1 MKRIWNTFCE
11 DISKNKGVKE
21 MTFEKEI
28 VKGFLQALGWSR
40 YDRNLEEQH
49 GIYGRKWI
57 PDFVFY
63 LNNGKNAKEIILELK
78 KPDHKQRKVDIEQ
91 IEAYMKLTDCR
102 FGLYFGEK
110 LEVFYLEEK
119 DGKRS
124 AASVT
129 TIDWTIDNEAGAN
142 LIELLDFKR
151 YDRKKLEQFC
161 LDHLYLNSFLRHCKH
176 QGGQQQLYDC
186 IMERFVLPESMAGCL
201 RSRLKF
207 TVVDNPE
214 TEERPV
220 LPAAVIPTTSQV
232 QNGKGNVW
240 LICYDSKFFKVEDCF
255 KKYGQIYWTHKAGVL
270 NVQKGDIAYLYAARP
285 ASAIRFKV
293 EVVASQLPYSP
304 EMDVEDEFVASG
316 NSNSD
321 DSDKTYFLVR
331 PIAETHSSALKHEAM
346 MSKGL
351 MGKRPSTTKLS
362 KEEFRTLRE
371 YIEQHF
377 DDAAPANEPTA
388 PVPAKKAKPKKQDK
402 PKGKAERRPPFKFS
416 MIGLK
421 PGDELTFDSSLAKVI
436 VASDNTIEYQGKEF
450 TLNRFVVE
458 YLPEE
463 KRIPAGTYQGPK
475 YFTYNGKTLWQLRL
489 EKEGKARGEINSFL
503 E

>member
-11 DISKNKGVKE
+11 EISKNKGVKE

-40 YDRNLEEQH
+40 YDGNLEEQ
-49 GIYGRKWI
+49 YGLYSRKWI

-63 LNNGKNAKEIILELK
+63 LNNDKNAKEIILELK

-110 LEVFYLEEK
+110 LEVFYLQEK

-142 LIELLDFKR
+142 LIELLDFKN

-161 LDHLYLNSFLRHCKH
+161 LDNIYLNTFLRHCKH

-186 IMERFVLPESMAGCL
+186 IMERFMLPESMAGSL

-214 TEERPV
+214 VEEKPAS
-220 LPAAVIPTTSQV
+220 PAAVIPTTPQV
-232 QNGKGNVW
+232 QSGKGNVW

-270 NVQKGDIAYLYAARP
+270 NVQKGDIAYLYSARP
-285 ASAIRFKV
+285 ESAIRFKV

-316 NSNSD
+316 NTNSD

-362 KEEFRTLRE
+362 KEEFKPLRQ

-377 DDAAPANEPTA
+377 DDAAPTEKPVAPT
-388 PVPAKKAKPKKQDK
+388 PAKKAKPKKQDK
-402 PKGKAERRPPFKFS
+402 PKAKAERRPPFKFS

-421 PGDELTFDSSLAKVI
+421 PGDVVYFEHGDIPVTVVSENTVAYDSEIYTLSRFCKHFMPDEG
-436 VASDNTIEYQGKEF
+436 SENREYQG
-450 TLNRFVVE
+450 
-458 YLPEE
+458 
-463 KRIPAGTYQGPK
+463 PAH
-475 YFTYNGKTLWQLRL
+475 FLYNGRTLDDIRK
-489 EKEGKARGEINSFL
+489 EKEKK
-503 E
+503 

>member
-28 VKGFLQALGWSR
+28 VKSFLQALGWSR
-40 YDRNLEEQH
+40 YDGNLVEQ
-49 GIYGRKWI
+49 YGLYSRKWI

-63 LNNGKNAKEIILELK
+63 LNNDKNAKEIILELK

-129 TIDWTIDNEAGAN
+129 TIDWTIDNVAGTN
-142 LIELLDFKR
+142 LIELLNFKNYNR
-151 YDRKKLEQFC
+151 EKLEEFC
-161 LDHLYLNSFLRHCKH
+161 SDHLYLNSHLNLWKTQRGQILLYEGIMKH
-176 QGGQQQLYDC
+176 
-186 IMERFVLPESMAGCL
+186 FALPKEMLSSL
-201 RSRLKF
+201 QSRLKF
-207 TVVDNPE
+207 TIVDSPE
-214 TEERPV
+214 AEEKPAS
-220 LPAAVIPTTSQV
+220 PAAVIPATPQV

-240 LICYDSKFFKVEDCF
+240 LICYDKKYFDVEGCF

-270 NVQKGDIAYLYAARP
+270 NVQKGDVAYLYAARP
-285 ASAIRFKV
+285 ESAIRFKV
-293 EVVASQLPYSP
+293 EVVESQIPYSP
-304 EMDVEDEFVASG
+304 AVDEGDEFAKST
-316 NSNSD
+316 SND
-321 DSDKTYFLVR
+321 IDYSDKLFFLVR
-331 PIAETHSSALKHEAM
+331 PIADTNSPTLKHEAM
-346 MSKGL
+346 MNQKL

-362 KEEFRTLRE
+362 KEEFKPLRQ

-377 DDAAPANEPTA
+377 DDAAPANEPIA
-388 PVPAKKAKPKKQDK
+388 PAPAKKAKPKKQDN
-402 PKGKAERRPPFKFS
+402 PKAKTDRRPPFKFS

-421 PGDELTFDSSLAKVI
+421 PGDVVYFEHGDIPVTVVSENTVAYDSEIYTLSRFCKHFMPDEG
-436 VASDNTIEYQGKEF
+436 SENREYQG
-450 TLNRFVVE
+450 
-458 YLPEE
+458 
-463 KRIPAGTYQGPK
+463 PAH
-475 YFTYNGKTLWQLRL
+475 FLYNGRTLDDIRK
-489 EKEGKARGEINSFL
+489 EKEKK
-503 E
+503 

>member
-40 YDRNLEEQH
+40 YDGNLEEQ
-49 GIYGRKWI
+49 YGLYSRKWI
-57 PDFVFY
+57 PDFVLY
-63 LNNGKNAKEIILELK
+63 LNNDKNAKEIILELK
-78 KPDHKQRKVDIEQ
+78 KPDHKQRKVDIAQ

-142 LIELLDFKR
+142 LIELLDFKN

-161 LDHLYLNSFLRHCKH
+161 SDHLYLNTFLHQCKRP
-176 QGGQQQLYDC
+176 GGQQQLYNC
-186 IMERFVLPESMAGCL
+186 IMEHFVLPESMAGSL

-207 TVVDNPE
+207 TIVDSPE
-214 TEERPV
+214 AEEKPASPV
-220 LPAAVIPTTSQV
+220 AVIPITPQIRNS
-232 QNGKGNVW
+232 KGNVW
-240 LICYDSKFFKVEDCF
+240 LICYDKKFFDVEGCF
-255 KKYGQIYWTHKAGVL
+255 KKYGQIYWTHKAGIL

-285 ASAIRFKV
+285 ESAIRFKV

-304 EMDVEDEFVASG
+304 EMDAEDEFAASG

-321 DSDKTYFLVR
+321 GSNKTYFLVR

-346 MSKGL
+346 MSRVL

-362 KEEFRTLRE
+362 KEEFKPLKE

-377 DDAAPANEPTA
+377 DDAAPANEPIPSA
-388 PVPAKKAKPKKQDK
+388 SAKKTKPKKQDN
-402 PKGKAERRPPFKFS
+402 PKAKADRHPPFKFS

-421 PGDELTFDSSLAKVI
+421 PGDVVI
-436 VASDNTIEYQGKEF
+436 FESTDMEVKVASDNTIEYQGKEF

-463 KRIPAGTYQGPK
+463 RRIPAGTYQGPK
-475 YFTYNGKTLWQLRL
+475 YFTYDGKTLWQLRL
-489 EKEGKARGEINSFL
+489 DKEGNNKINK
-503 E
+503 

>member
-21 MTFEKEI
+21 MIFEKEI
-28 VKGFLQALGWSR
+28 VKSFLQALGWSR
-40 YDRNLEEQH
+40 YDGNLEEQ
-49 GIYGRKWI
+49 YGLYSRKWI

-63 LNNGKNAKEIILELK
+63 LNNDKNAKEIILELK

-110 LEVFYLEEK
+110 LEVFYWLEK

-142 LIELLDFKR
+142 LIELLDFKN

-161 LDHLYLNSFLRHCKH
+161 LDNIYLNTFLRHCKH

-186 IMERFVLPESMAGCL
+186 IMERFILPESMAGSL

-207 TVVDNPE
+207 TIVDNPE
-214 TEERPV
+214 TEEKPAS
-220 LPAAVIPTTSQV
+220 PAAVIPTTTQV
-232 QNGKGNVW
+232 QSGKGNVW
-240 LICYDSKFFKVEDCF
+240 LICYDSKFFRVEDCF

-285 ASAIRFKV
+285 ESAIRFKV

-316 NSNSD
+316 NTNSD
-321 DSDKTYFLVR
+321 DSNKTYFLVR

-362 KEEFRTLRE
+362 KEEFKSLRQ

-377 DDAAPANEPTA
+377 DDAAPTEKPVAPT
-388 PVPAKKAKPKKQDK
+388 PAKKAKPKKQDR
-402 PKGKAERRPPFKFS
+402 PKAKTDRRPPFKFS

-421 PGDELTFDSSLAKVI
+421 PGDVVYFEHGDIPVTVVSENTVAYDSEIYTLSRFCKHFMPFEG
-436 VASDNTIEYQGKEF
+436 SEDREYQG
-450 TLNRFVVE
+450 
-458 YLPEE
+458 
-463 KRIPAGTYQGPK
+463 PAH
-475 YFTYNGKTLWQLRL
+475 FLYNGRTLDDIRK
-489 EKEGKARGEINSFL
+489 EKEKK
-503 E
+503 

>member
-40 YDRNLEEQH
+40 YDGNLEEQ
-49 GIYGRKWI
+49 YGLYSRKWI

-63 LNNGKNAKEIILELK
+63 LNNDKNAKEIILELK

-110 LEVFYLEEK
+110 LEVFYLQEK

-142 LIELLDFKR
+142 LVELLDFKN

-161 LDHLYLNSFLRHCKH
+161 LDNVYLNTFLRHCKH

-186 IMERFVLPESMAGCL
+186 IMERFMLPESMAGSL

-207 TVVDNPE
+207 TIVDNPE
-214 TEERPV
+214 TEEKPV
-220 LPAAVIPTTSQV
+220 LPTAVSPATPRV

-240 LICYDSKFFKVEDCF
+240 LICYDKKYFDVEGCF
-255 KKYGQIYWTHKAGVL
+255 KKYGQIYWRHKAGVQ
-270 NVQKGDIAYLYAARP
+270 NVQKGDVAYLYSSSP
-285 ASAIRFKV
+285 ESAIRFKV
-293 EVVASQLPYSP
+293 EVVESQIPYSP
-304 EMDVEDEFVASG
+304 AVDEGDEFAKST
-316 NSNSD
+316 SNYID
-321 DSDKTYFLVR
+321 YSDKLFFLVR
-331 PIAETHSSALKHEAM
+331 PIADTNSPTLKHEAM
-346 MSKGL
+346 MNQKL

-362 KEEFRTLRE
+362 KEEFKPLRQ

-377 DDAAPANEPTA
+377 DDAAPANEPIA
-388 PVPAKKAKPKKQDK
+388 PAPAKKAKPKKQDK
-402 PKGKAERRPPFKFS
+402 PKAKTDRRPPFKFS

-421 PGDELTFDSSLAKVI
+421 PGDVVTFNSTGAKVK
-436 VASDNTIEYQGKEF
+436 VASDNTIEYQSKEF

-458 YLPEE
+458 NLPDE
-463 KRIPAGTYQGPK
+463 KRIPAGTYQAPK

-489 EKEGKARGEINSFL
+489 EKEGKNKKNK
-503 E
+503 

>member
-11 DISKNKGVKE
+11 EISKNKGVKE

-40 YDRNLEEQH
+40 YDGNLEEQ
-49 GIYGRKWI
+49 YGLYSRKWI

-63 LNNGKNAKEIILELK
+63 LNNDKNAKEIILELK

-142 LIELLDFKR
+142 LIELLDFKN

-161 LDHLYLNSFLRHCKH
+161 LDNIYLNTFLHHCKH

-186 IMERFVLPESMAGCL
+186 IMERFILPESMAGSL

-207 TVVDNPE
+207 SIVDNPE
-214 TEERPV
+214 TEEKPS
-220 LPAAVIPTTSQV
+220 PTAVIPTTPQV

-255 KKYGQIYWTHKAGVL
+255 KKYGQIYWTHKAGLL

-285 ASAIRFKV
+285 ESAIRFKV

-321 DSDKTYFLVR
+321 DSSKTYFLVR
-331 PIAETHSSALKHEAM
+331 LIAETHSSALKHEVM

-362 KEEFRTLRE
+362 KEEFKSLRQ
-371 YIEQHF
+371 YIELHF
-377 DDAAPANEPTA
+377 DDATPTEVPVVPA
-388 PVPAKKAKPKKQDK
+388 PAKKVKPKKQDK
-402 PKGKAERRPPFKFS
+402 TNVKADRRPPFKFS

-421 PGDELTFDSSLAKVI
+421 PGDVVYFEHGDIPVT
-436 VASDNTIEYQGKEF
+436 VASENTVAYDNELYTLSRFCKHFMPDEGNENREYQG
-450 TLNRFVVE
+450 
-458 YLPEE
+458 
-463 KRIPAGTYQGPK
+463 PAH
-475 YFTYNGKTLWQLRL
+475 FFYNGRTLDDIRK
-489 EKEGKARGEINSFL
+489 EKEKK
-503 E
+503 

>member
-11 DISKNKGVKE
+11 DIGKNKGVKE

-28 VKGFLQALGWSR
+28 VKSFLQALGWSR
-40 YDRNLEEQH
+40 YDGNLVEQ
-49 GIYGRKWI
+49 YGLYSRKWI

-63 LNNGKNAKEIILELK
+63 LNNDKNAKEIILELK

-142 LIELLDFKR
+142 LVELLDFKN

-161 LDHLYLNSFLRHCKH
+161 LDNVYLNTFLRHCKH

-186 IMERFVLPESMAGCL
+186 IMERFMLPESMAGSL

-207 TVVDNPE
+207 TVVDNPDV
-214 TEERPV
+214 EEKPAS
-220 LPAAVIPTTSQV
+220 PAAVIPTTPQV

-240 LICYDSKFFKVEDCF
+240 LICYDKKFFDVEGCF
-255 KKYGQIYWTHKAGVL
+255 KKYGHIYWTHKAGVL
-270 NVQKGDIAYLYAARP
+270 NVQKGDIAYLYSARP
-285 ASAIRFKV
+285 ESAIRFKV

-316 NSNSD
+316 NTNSD

-362 KEEFRTLRE
+362 KEEFKSLKQ
-371 YIEQHF
+371 YIEFHF
-377 DDAAPANEPTA
+377 DDAIPANDPIAPA
-388 PVPAKKAKPKKQDK
+388 PAKKAKPKKQDK
-402 PKGKAERRPPFKFS
+402 PKAKADRRPPFKFS

-421 PGDELTFDSSLAKVI
+421 PGDELTFDSTGVKVK
-436 VASDNTIEYQGKEF
+436 VTSDNTIDYQGKEF
-450 TLNRFVVE
+450 TLNRFVLE

-475 YFTYNGKTLWQLRL
+475 YFTYNGKNLWQLRL
-489 EKEGKARGEINSFL
+489 EKEGKNKKNK
-503 E
+503 

>member
-40 YDRNLEEQH
+40 YGDNLEEQ
-49 GIYGRKWI
+49 YGLYSRKWI

-63 LNNGKNAKEIILELK
+63 LNNDKNAKEIILELK

-142 LIELLDFKR
+142 LIELLNFKN

-161 LDHLYLNSFLRHCKH
+161 LDNVYLNTFLHHCKH
-176 QGGQQQLYDC
+176 QRGQQQLYDC
-186 IMERFVLPESMAGCL
+186 IMEHFVLPESMAGSL

-207 TVVDNPE
+207 TIVDNPDI
-214 TEERPV
+214 EEKPT
-220 LPAAVIPTTSQV
+220 LPAAVISTTPRV
-232 QNGKGNVW
+232 QNGKRNVW
-240 LICYDSKFFKVEDCF
+240 LVCYDSKFFKVEDCF
-255 KKYGQIYWTHKAGVL
+255 KKYGQVYWTHKAGVQ
-270 NVQKGDIAYLYAARP
+270 NVQKGDIVYLYAARP
-285 ASAIRFKV
+285 ESAIRFKV
-293 EVVASQLPYSP
+293 EVVASQLPYSS
-304 EMDVEDEFVASG
+304 EMDVEDEFAVSG

-321 DSDKTYFLVR
+321 GSSKTYFLVR
-331 PIAETHSSALKHEAM
+331 PIAETHSPALKHEAM
-346 MSKGL
+346 LSRGL
-351 MGKRPSTTKLS
+351 MGKRPSTTRLS
-362 KEEFRTLRE
+362 KEESQPLRE

-377 DDAAPANEPTA
+377 DDAAQTEEPV
-388 PVPAKKAKPKKQDK
+388 VPASVKKAKPKKRDK
-402 PKGKAERRPPFKFS
+402 PKTQTDRRPPFKFS

-421 PGDELTFDSSLAKVI
+421 KGDVI
-436 VASDNTIEYQGKEF
+436 NFESTGVEVRVVSDNTIEYQGEEF
-450 TLNRFVVE
+450 TLNRFVTK
-458 YLPEE
+458 YLPDE

-475 YFTYNGKTLWQLRL
+475 FFMYNGKSLWQLRL
-489 EKEGKARGEINSFL
+489 EKERKNKIQR
-503 E
+503 

>member
-1 MKRIWNTFCE
+1 MKRIWNTFCD

-28 VKGFLQALGWSR
+28 VKSFLQALGWSR
-40 YDRNLEEQH
+40 YDGNLEEQ
-49 GIYGRKWI
+49 YGLYSRKWI

-63 LNNGKNAKEIILELK
+63 LNNDKNAKEIILELK

-129 TIDWTIDNEAGAN
+129 TIDWTIDNEAGIN
-142 LIELLDFKR
+142 LIKLLCFKNF
-151 YDRKKLEQFC
+151 DRKKLEQFC
-161 LDHLYLNSFLRHCKH
+161 FDNVHLNTFLHHCKH

-186 IMERFVLPESMAGCL
+186 IMEHFILPKEMLGSL
-201 RSRLKF
+201 QSRLKF
-207 TVVDNPE
+207 TIVDNPE
-214 TEERPV
+214 AEEKPSS
-220 LPAAVIPTTSQV
+220 PAAIIPTASQV
-232 QNGKGNVW
+232 QNGKRNVW
-240 LICYDSKFFKVEDCF
+240 LICYDSKFFRVEDCF

-285 ASAIRFKV
+285 ESAIRFKV

-304 EMDVEDEFVASG
+304 EMDVEDEFAASG
-316 NSNSD
+316 ISNSD
-321 DSDKTYFLVR
+321 GSSKTYFLVR
-331 PIAETHSSALKHEAM
+331 PIAETHSPALKHEAI

-362 KEEFRTLRE
+362 KEEFKSLRQ
-371 YIEQHF
+371 YIEQQF
-377 DDAAPANEPTA
+377 DDVAPTND
-388 PVPAKKAKPKKQDK
+388 PVAPAKKAKPKKQTK
-402 PKGKAERRPPFKFS
+402 PKVKADHRPPFKFS

-421 PGDELTFDSSLAKVI
+421 PGDELTFEATGMEVKVF
-436 VASDNTIEYQGKEF
+436 SDNTIEYKGVEF

-489 EKEGKARGEINSFL
+489 EKEKK
-503 E
+503 

>member
-40 YDRNLEEQH
+40 YDGNLEEQ
-49 GIYGRKWI
+49 YGLYRRKWI

-63 LNNGKNAKEIILELK
+63 LNNDKNAKEIILELK

-110 LEVFYLEEK
+110 LEVFYLQER

-124 AASVT
+124 AVSVT

-142 LIELLDFKR
+142 LIELLDFKN
-151 YDRKKLEQFC
+151 YDRNKLERFC
-161 LDHLYLNSFLRHCKH
+161 SDHLYMNAFLRHCQH
-176 QGGQQQLYDC
+176 PGGQKRLYDC
-186 IMERFVLPESMAGCL
+186 IMEQFVLPPSMANNL

-207 TVVDNPE
+207 IVVDNPE
-214 TEERPV
+214 TEEKPT
-220 LPAAVIPTTSQV
+220 LPTPNISTTPQV
-232 QNGKGNVW
+232 TNGNGNVW
-240 LICYDSKFFKVEDCF
+240 LICYDSKLFNVEDCF
-255 KKYGQIYWTHKAGVL
+255 KKYGEIYWTHKAGVQ

-285 ASAIRFKV
+285 ESAVRFKV
-293 EVVASQLPYSP
+293 EVVASQLPYSK
-304 EMDVEDEFVASG
+304 EMDVEDEFIASG
-316 NSNSD
+316 NNNSD
-321 DSDKTYFLVR
+321 NGNRKYFLVR
-331 PIAETHSSALKHEAM
+331 PIAETHSPALKHEAL

-362 KEEFRTLRE
+362 KDEFKPLRE

-377 DDAAPANEPTA
+377 GDTTSIETPAP
-388 PVPAKKAKPKKQDK
+388 KKQAKPKKQEK
-402 PKGKAERRPPFKFS
+402 PKAKTDRRPPFKFS
-416 MIGLK
+416 MIDLK
-421 PGDELTFDSSLAKVI
+421 PGDTIIFAPNGEEVRVNSENTVDYDGQILTLSRFCKIYMPDVDSENK
-436 VASDNTIEYQGKEF
+436 EYQG
-450 TLNRFVVE
+450 
-458 YLPEE
+458 
-463 KRIPAGTYQGPK
+463 PAH
-475 YFTYNGKTLWQLRL
+475 FLYNGRTLDEIRK
-489 EKEGKARGEINSFL
+489 EKEQIQE
-503 E
+503 

>member
-11 DISKNKGVKE
+11 DIRKNKGVKE

-28 VKGFLQALGWSR
+28 VKSFLQALGWSR
-40 YDRNLEEQH
+40 YDDNLEEQ
-49 GIYGRKWI
+49 YGLYSRKWI

-63 LNNGKNAKEIILELK
+63 LNNDKNAKEIILELK

-110 LEVFYLEEK
+110 LEVFYLEERN
-119 DGKRS
+119 GKRY

-142 LIELLDFKR
+142 LIELLNFKNYNR
-151 YDRKKLEQFC
+151 EKLEEFC
-161 LDHLYLNSFLRHCKH
+161 SDHLYLNSHLNLWKTQR
-176 QGGQQQLYDC
+176 GQKLLYEG
-186 IMERFVLPESMAGCL
+186 IMEHFALPKEMLSSL
-201 RSRLKF
+201 QSRLKF
-207 TVVDNPE
+207 TIVDSPE
-214 TEERPV
+214 AEEKPAS
-220 LPAAVIPTTSQV
+220 PAAVIPATPQV
-232 QNGKGNVW
+232 HNDKGNVW
-240 LICYDSKFFKVEDCF
+240 LICYDKKFFDVEGCF

-285 ASAIRFKV
+285 ESAIRFKV
-293 EVVASQLPYSP
+293 EIVASQLPYSP

-316 NSNSD
+316 NTNSD
-321 DSDKTYFLVR
+321 DSNKTYFLVR

-362 KEEFRTLRE
+362 KEQFKSLRQ

-377 DDAAPANEPTA
+377 DDATPANEPV
-388 PVPAKKAKPKKQDK
+388 VPANKAKPKKQN
-402 PKGKAERRPPFKFS
+402 KAKADRRPPFRFS

-421 PGDELTFDSSLAKVI
+421 TGDELTFDSTGAKVK

-475 YFTYNGKTLWQLRL
+475 YFTYNGKNLWQLRL
-489 EKEGKARGEINSFL
+489 EEEGK
-503 E
+503 

>member
-1 MKRIWNTFCE
+1 
-11 DISKNKGVKE
+11 

-28 VKGFLQALGWSR
+28 VKSFLQALGWSR
-40 YDRNLEEQH
+40 YDGNLEEQ
-49 GIYGRKWI
+49 YGLYSRKWI

-63 LNNGKNAKEIILELK
+63 LNNDKNAKEIILELK

-110 LEVFYLEEK
+110 LEVFYLVEK

-142 LIELLDFKR
+142 LLELLYFKN
-151 YDRKKLEQFC
+151 YDRKKLEQVCF
-161 LDHLYLNSFLRHCKH
+161 DNVYLNTFLRHCKH

-186 IMERFVLPESMAGCL
+186 IMERFVIPESMAGSL

-207 TVVDNPE
+207 TIVDSIE
-214 TEERPV
+214 TEEKPTS
-220 LPAAVIPTTSQV
+220 PAAVIHTTTQV

-240 LICYDSKFFKVEDCF
+240 LICYDKKYFDVEGCF
-255 KKYGQIYWTHKAGVL
+255 KKYGQIYWRHKAGVQ
-270 NVQKGDIAYLYAARP
+270 NVQKGDIAYLYSSSP
-285 ASAIRFKV
+285 ESAIRFKV
-293 EVVASQLPYSP
+293 EVVESQIPYSP
-304 EMDVEDEFVASG
+304 AVDEGDEFAKSAS
-316 NSNSD
+316 ND
-321 DSDKTYFLVR
+321 IDYSDKLFFLVR
-331 PIAETHSSALKHEAM
+331 PIADTNSQALKHEVM
-346 MSKGL
+346 MNQKL

-362 KEEFRTLRE
+362 KEEFKSLRQ

-377 DDAAPANEPTA
+377 DDAVSADEPVA
-388 PVPAKKAKPKKQDK
+388 PAKKAKPKKHDK
-402 PKGKAERRPPFKFS
+402 PKVKADRRPPFKFS

-421 PGDELTFDSSLAKVI
+421 PGDELTFDSTGANVK

-458 YLPEE
+458 YLPDER
-463 KRIPAGTYQGPK
+463 RIPAGTYQGPK
-475 YFTYNGKTLWQLRL
+475 YFTYNSKTLWQLKL
-489 EKEGKARGEINSFL
+489 EKEGIAWGEINSLL